1 MARVTKQAQRM
12 MSELFEPTPQE
23 RQQVAVEAFV
33 PKEAVAEQP
42 VAEQPDPTSC
52 PKCGGKTLVS
62 ARPRE
67 TGGTRYCCVC
77 TTDGEP
83 YYFTPC
89 S

>member
-12 MSELFEPTPQE
+12 MSGLFEPTPQE
-23 RQQVAVEAFV
+23 RQQAAVEAF
-33 PKEAVAEQP
+33 A
-42 VAEQPDPTSC
+42 PTSAERLNPDAC

-83 YYFTPC
+83 YYFTPGD
-89 S
+89 SK